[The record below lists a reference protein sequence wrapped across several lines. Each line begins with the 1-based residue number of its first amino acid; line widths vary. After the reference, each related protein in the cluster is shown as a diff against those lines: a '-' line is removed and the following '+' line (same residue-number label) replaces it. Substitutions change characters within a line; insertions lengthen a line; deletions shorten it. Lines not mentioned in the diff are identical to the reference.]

1 MVEKLNWAKM
11 IIAEFLRKDEY
22 TYLNEENSEKKE
34 ELVIQNQ
41 IVED

>member
-1 MVEKLNWAKM
+1 M
-11 IIAEFLRKDEY
+11 IIAEFLHKDEY

-34 ELVIQNQ
+34 EPVVQNQ